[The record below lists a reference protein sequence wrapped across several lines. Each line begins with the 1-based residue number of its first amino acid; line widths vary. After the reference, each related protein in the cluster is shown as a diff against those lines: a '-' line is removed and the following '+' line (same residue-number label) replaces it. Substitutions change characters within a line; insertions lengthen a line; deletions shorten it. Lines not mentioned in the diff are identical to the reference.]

1 LLLKLDKSTLFFCKN
16 HSLSLDDFVNEA
28 CRVYLAIYPESQ
40 KIVKA
45 KKENRGM
52 DFLKLGKMIYEKISQ
67 SENK

>member
-1 LLLKLDKSTLFFCKN
+1 MLFKLDKSILFFCKN

-40 KIVKA
+40 KITRA

-52 DFLKLGKMIYEKISQ
+52 NFLKLGKSVFDKIS
-67 SENK
+67 